1 MTERQPIADSCGGY
15 SFCPQTCRSM
25 AKIREILKKCLKIG
39 GDVSCVMKKSCRTF
53 VRPRFTLSWIRH

>member
-1 MTERQPIADSCGGY
+1 MTERQQMAGSWGGY

-25 AKIREILKKCLKIG
+25 AKIRELKKCLKIG
-39 GDVSCVMKKSCRTF
+39 GDVSCVMNKSCRTF